1 MLFNDDNDNDYDDND
16 DNDDND
22 DDDDDDDD
30 EEDEERSPGLTAR
43 CQSASASITT
53 GKPRSFVI
61 MLLS

>member
-1 MLFNDDNDNDYDDND
+1 MLFNDDNGSDYHDNDDDND
-16 DNDDND
+16 D
-22 DDDDDDDD
+22 
-30 EEDEERSPGLTAR
+30 EEEEEERSPGLTAR